1 MAFRIAVVGSGYV
14 GLTVGVCFAS
24 RGFRVVCVDVDVER
38 VRRIG
43 RGEALFYEPK
53 LDELLRDA
61 VNRGLLSSTT
71 DVAEAVADA
80 DFSFIC
86 VGTPSLPDGHVDLS
100 QVRAA
105 ASAVGRALRDKSG
118 YHVVVVKSTVVP
130 GTTLGVVL
138 PLLERESGKKLGN
151 GFGLAVNPEFLS
163 EGSAVDNFLHP
174 DRIVIGG
181 CDERSG
187 NALEQ
192 LYRKFYGDDMPP
204 VVRVSPSTA
213 ELIKYASNAFLAMKV
228 SFINTIANICERTP
242 GADVV
247 DVARGIGLDRRI
259 GRLFLRAGLGYGGPC
274 FPKDIRALISYS
286 KDVEYDPVL
295 LEAVERVNDLQPFRA
310 VELAKKL
317 VGDLRGKRVA
327 ILGLSFKPNTSDMRD
342 ATSIKLVNKLLQE
355 GAEVV
360 VYDPVAVKEAKKI
373 FGSSVVYAGSA
384 RECIH
389 GADCCVVVTEW
400 DEFRELKPE
409 DFLREM
415 RIPAVVDGR
424 RIYDPEI
431 FRGKLRFAA
440 IGLGP

>member
-24 RGFRVVCVDVDVER
+24 RGFRVFCVDVDVER
-38 VRRIG
+38 VQRIN
-43 RGEALFYEPK
+43 RGEAPFYEPQ
-53 LDELLRDA
+53 LGGLLRGA

-174 DRIVIGG
+174 DRIVIGC
-181 CDERSG
+181 CDERSE

-192 LYRKFYGDDMPP
+192 LYGEFYGDDMPP

-274 FPKDIRALISYS
+274 FPKDIRALVSYS
-286 KDVEYDPVL
+286 KDVGYEPVL
-295 LEAVERVNDLQPFRA
+295 LEAVERVNELQPLRA
-310 VELAKKL
+310 VELAKRL
-317 VGDLRGKRVA
+317 VGSLRGRRVA
-327 ILGLSFKPNTSDMRD
+327 VLGLSFKPNTSDMRD
-342 ATSIKLVNKLLQE
+342 AISIKLIRRLLNE

-360 VYDPVAVKEAKKI
+360 VYDPAAMDEARKI
-373 FGSSVVYAGSA
+373 FGSSVAYASSA
-384 RECIH
+384 RECIR
-389 GADCCVVVTEW
+389 GADCCIVVTEW
-400 DEFRELKPE
+400 DEFKELSPD
-409 DFLREM
+409 DFLGEM
-415 RIPAVVDGR
+415 RFPAVVDGR

-431 FRGKLRFAA
+431 FRRKLRFAA
-440 IGLGP
+440 IGLGQ